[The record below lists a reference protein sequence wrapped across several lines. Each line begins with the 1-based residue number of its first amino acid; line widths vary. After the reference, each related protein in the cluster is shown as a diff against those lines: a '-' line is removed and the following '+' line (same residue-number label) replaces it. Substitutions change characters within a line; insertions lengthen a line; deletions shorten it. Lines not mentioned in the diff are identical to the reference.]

1 MSVRI
6 VVDSTTDLGAQ
17 AAGRVAV
24 VPLTIHFGE
33 KQYVSGVDID
43 AKQFYEMLV

>member
-6 VVDSTTDLGAQ
+6 IVDSTTDMTPQVAS
-17 AAGRVAV
+17 RVKV

-33 KQYVSGVDID
+33 KQ
-43 AKQFYEMLV
+43 